1 MSKLLKS
8 SNRTNHKAVAAVT
21 GEMVIVAAAVVGV
34 VVAAAVDVVG
44 DEAAPIRHK
53 CVLHQ

>member
-1 MSKLLKS
+1 M
-8 SNRTNHKAVAAVT
+8 
-21 GEMVIVAAAVVGV
+21 GETVIVAAVVAGV

-53 CVLHQ
+53 LVLHQ